1 MKVTLVAGARPNFM
15 KIAPII
21 AAINKRTAEGAPIS
35 YRLVHTGQ
43 HYNKDLSDTFFEQL
57 GIPEPHANLEVGS
70 ASHAVQT
77 ANIMVGFE
85 KELQGNPTDV
95 VMVVGDVNSTMAAT
109 LVAKKM
115 NTAVAH
121 VEAGLRSY
129 DLEMPEEI
137 NRMVTDSIADYF
149 FTTTPEAG
157 ENLKKTGAKD
167 EQIFFVGNTMIDTL
181 HRNLE
186 RLEQPDFW
194 SEFGLVENGYFLL
207 TLHRPSNVDDTENL
221 KQLLEAIASA
231 SKELKIIFPVHP
243 RTAQKLEAIGNL
255 PANIHTVSP
264 VGYLQFIYLMK
275 NSRGVITDS
284 GGVQEETT
292 YLHIPCVTLREN
304 TERPETITLGTNEL
318 IKRDM
323 ITEAIQK
330 IMAGSWKKGTIPQL
344 WDGSTGE
351 RIVDVLLTLNK

>member
-1 MKVTLVAGARPNFM
+1 
-15 KIAPII
+15 
-21 AAINKRTAEGAPIS
+21 
-35 YRLVHTGQ
+35 
-43 HYNKDLSDTFFEQL
+43 
-57 GIPEPHANLEVGS
+57 
-70 ASHAVQT
+70 
-77 ANIMVGFE
+77 
-85 KELQGNPTDV
+85 
-95 VMVVGDVNSTMAAT
+95 
-109 LVAKKM
+109 M

-157 ENLKKTGAKD
+157 DNLKKTGAKD

-194 SEFGLVENGYFLL
+194 PTFGLQEKGYFLL
-207 TLHRPSNVDDTENL
+207 TLHRPSNVDDTDNL
-221 KQLLEAIASA
+221 RNLLEAISAA

-243 RTAQKLEAIGNL
+243 RTAQKLEAIGSL

-275 NSRGVITDS
+275 NARGVITDS

-318 IKRDM
+318 IKKDK
-323 ITEAIQK
+323 IGESIQK
-330 IMAGSWKKGTIPQL
+330 ITAGEWKKGTIPQL
-344 WDGSTGE
+344 WDGGTGE
-351 RIVDVLLTLNK
+351 RIVDVLLKMNK